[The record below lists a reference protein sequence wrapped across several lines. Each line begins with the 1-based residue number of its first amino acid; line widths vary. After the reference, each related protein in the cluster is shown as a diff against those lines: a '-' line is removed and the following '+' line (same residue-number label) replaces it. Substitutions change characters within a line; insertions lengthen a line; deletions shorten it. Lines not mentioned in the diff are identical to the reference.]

1 MSKLVS
7 IIIPVYNS
15 AKFVAET
22 VNSALSSEYKEFE
35 IIIIDDGSN
44 DESLKICE
52 QIASENSQIRIL
64 KHKDNQN
71 KGVIASRKLGVDNAK
86 GDFIYFLDSDDILY
100 PKTLTNYIDIFEK
113 HHDIT
118 LIHGEVDIVGDCPK
132 NINPQAGFIIGNKD
146 RKYNLPHEAYFL
158 ESNRICTSTV
168 CVKRAVLEK
177 IDFEYDNV
185 FLMAEDWMM
194 LTLLGIENK
203 FYYYSKPAIKYR
215 VHPDSATFIAHNKGE
230 QYLNYNKLEY
240 YLCLLI
246 KIKDKDIQVLLKD
259 KIQDLTIRI
268 SDFYRQ
274 YSIINKHSPLRT
286 IIRSEQDNTSVS
298 GHRSSVIE
306 NNQHSTFNST
316 EEQTKLLKQLKT
328 KNRDLMH
335 GYGYYFYFI
344 YKLRKLFKRKP

>member
-1 MSKLVS
+1 MSIVIS

-22 VNSALSSEYKEFE
+22 VNSALNSEYKEFE
-35 IIIIDDGSN
+35 ILVIEDGS
-44 DESLKICE
+44 DDDSLKICE

-64 KHKDNQN
+64 KHKNNQN
-71 KGVIASRKLGVDNAK
+71 KGVIASRKLGIDNAK

-100 PKTLTNYIDIFEK
+100 PKTLTNYIDIFAK
-113 HHDIT
+113 HPDIT
-118 LIHGEVDIVGDCPK
+118 LIHGEVEIVGDCPK

-146 RKYNLPHEAYFL
+146 RKYNLPEESYFL

-168 CVKRAVLEK
+168 CVRKSSIQN
-177 IDFEYDNV
+177 IDFEYKNI
-185 FLMAEDWMM
+185 FLMAEDWLM

-215 VHPDSATFIAHNKGE
+215 VHPDSATVQAHSIGE
-230 QYLNYNKLEY
+230 QYLYYNKLEF
-240 YLCLLI
+240 YLCLSAKTTNENV
-246 KIKDKDIQVLLKD
+246 KILVKD
-259 KIQDLTIRI
+259 KIENLLQIITKNYRVEYKIQDSNTKSKLSSEHVQLRT
-268 SDFYRQ
+268 SDFGL
-274 YSIINKHSPLRT
+274 K
-286 IIRSEQDNTSVS
+286 
-298 GHRSSVIE
+298 
-306 NNQHSTFNST
+306 ST
-316 EEQTKLLKQLKT
+316 ENEQTKLLQHYKA